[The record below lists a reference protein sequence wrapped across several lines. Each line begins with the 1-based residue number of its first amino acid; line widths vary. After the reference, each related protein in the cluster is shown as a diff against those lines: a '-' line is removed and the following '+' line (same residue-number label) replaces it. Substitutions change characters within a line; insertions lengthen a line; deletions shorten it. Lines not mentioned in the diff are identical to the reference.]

1 MAQKVIVPRLGQTM
15 TEGTVAR
22 FYVKDGDSVQAD
34 TNIYELEYDKSTA
47 PIPAKK
53 AGTIRLL
60 VAEGAVVPV
69 GQPVAVVLEDGE
81 TLESVQ
87 SGGASAVAKETPA
100 PAAAPAAAPAPVAAA
115 AAPAAKSAYSAAPR
129 IKALAKE
136 MGIDLAAVVPANG
149 KRITQE
155 DLEAYAAAQKAAAAP
170 AKSAYSAAPR
180 IKALAKEMGIDLAAV
195 VPANGKRITQEDL
208 EAYAAAQKA
217 APAAEAAPAAAP
229 AAGGYKA
236 SPLARKVAESLGVDI
251 SKVVPKDGKRV
262 NRDDVEAY
270 AAAQKSDTSVN
281 FHGGPECG
289 TTCRRCNWTAPEAP
303 TADRR
308 EKMSGM
314 RKVISQRMTESANLY
329 PSATLTTKV
338 DMTELLKVRQQL
350 NKELAA
356 RGVKL
361 TVTDLLVKA
370 TAKALRENEIINTT
384 LEGDE
389 IVYRA
394 DVNIGIAVALDNGLV
409 VPVVRNADKLSLPE
423 INAESSRLIK
433 KAKGGGLS
441 GADMADGTFSIT
453 NLGMVGIDAF
463 TPIINMPQSAIL
475 GIGRTVEEPAVYN
488 GEITI
493 RSKAVLSITHDH
505 RVIDGYPAALFLQ
518 SMTKYIENPV
528 LLLLD

>member
-217 APAAEAAPAAAP
+217 APAVEAAPAAP

-350 NKELAA
+350 NKELAE

>member
-53 AGTIRLL
+53 AGIVRLL

-69 GQPVAVVLEDGE
+69 GQPVAMVLEEGE

-87 SGGASAVAKETPA
+87 PGGASEVAPKETPA
-100 PAAAPAAAPAPVAAA
+100 PAAAAPAAPAAAA

-155 DLEAYAAAQKAAAAP
+155 DLEAYAAAQKAAAA
-170 AKSAYSAAPR
+170 AP
-180 IKALAKEMGIDLAAV
+180 
-195 VPANGKRITQEDL
+195 
-208 EAYAAAQKA
+208 
-217 APAAEAAPAAAP
+217 APAAEAAPAAA
-229 AAGGYKA
+229 GYKA
-236 SPLARKVAESLGVDI
+236 SPLARKVAENLGVDI
-251 SKVVPKDGKRV
+251 SKVVPKDGKRI
-262 NRDDVEAY
+262 NREDVEAY
-270 AAAQKSDTSVN
+270 AAAQKSGAAD
-281 FHGGPECG
+281 FHGGPDCG
-289 TTCRRCNWTAPEAP
+289 TKCRRCNWTAPEAP
-303 TADRR
+303 TGDRR
-308 EKMSGM
+308 VKMSGM

-350 NKELAA
+350 NKELAG

-370 TAKALRENEIINTT
+370 TAKALRDNEIINTS

-389 IVYRA
+389 IVYHA

-409 VPVVRNADKLSLPE
+409 VPVVRNADKLSLSE

-433 KAKGGGLS
+433 KAKSGGLGS
-441 GADMADGTFSIT
+441 ADMAGGTFSIT

-488 GEITI
+488 GEITV

>member
-53 AGTIRLL
+53 AGTIHLL

-100 PAAAPAAAPAPVAAA
+100 PAAAPAAASAPVAAA

-155 DLEAYAAAQKAAAAP
+155 DLEAYAAAQKAAP
-170 AKSAYSAAPR
+170 A
-180 IKALAKEMGIDLAAV
+180 V
-195 VPANGKRITQEDL
+195 
-208 EAYAAAQKA
+208 
-217 APAAEAAPAAAP
+217 EAAPAAP

-236 SPLARKVAESLGVDI
+236 SPLARKIAESLGVDI

-303 TADRR
+303 SGDRR

>member
-155 DLEAYAAAQKAAAAP
+155 DLEAYAAAQKAA
-170 AKSAYSAAPR
+170 
-180 IKALAKEMGIDLAAV
+180 
-195 VPANGKRITQEDL
+195 
-208 EAYAAAQKA
+208 
-217 APAAEAAPAAAP
+217 PAAEAAPAVAP

-350 NKELAA
+350 NKELAE

>member
-22 FYVKDGDSVQAD
+22 FFVKDGDKVQED

-53 AGTIRLL
+53 AGTVRLL

-81 TLESVQ
+81 TLESVNL
-87 SGGASAVAKETPA
+87 GAPAPKAEPA
-100 PAAAPAAAPAPVAAA
+100 PAAAPAAAPAPVAAAPA

-155 DLEAYAAAQKAAAAP
+155 DLEAFAAAQKAAAA
-170 AKSAYSAAPR
+170 AAP
-180 IKALAKEMGIDLAAV
+180 
-195 VPANGKRITQEDL
+195 
-208 EAYAAAQKA
+208 
-217 APAAEAAPAAAP
+217 APAAAEAP
-229 AAGGYKA
+229 AAAGAYKA

-251 SKVVPKDGKRV
+251 SKVVPKDGKRI
-262 NRDDVEAY
+262 NREDVEAY
-270 AAAQKSDTSVN
+270 AASQTSGSVD

-289 TTCRRCNWTAPEAP
+289 TTCRRCNWTAPAAP
-303 TADRR
+303 TGDRR

-433 KAKGGGLS
+433 KAKSGGLG

>member
-22 FYVKDGDSVQAD
+22 FYVKDGDSVQTD

-100 PAAAPAAAPAPVAAA
+100 PAAASAAAPAPVAAA

-155 DLEAYAAAQKAAAAP
+155 DLEAYAAAQKAA
-170 AKSAYSAAPR
+170 
-180 IKALAKEMGIDLAAV
+180 
-195 VPANGKRITQEDL
+195 
-208 EAYAAAQKA
+208 
-217 APAAEAAPAAAP
+217 PAAEAAPAAAP
-229 AAGGYKA
+229 ATGGYKA

-350 NKELAA
+350 NKELAE

>member
-155 DLEAYAAAQKAAAAP
+155 DLEAYAAAQKAA
-170 AKSAYSAAPR
+170 
-180 IKALAKEMGIDLAAV
+180 
-195 VPANGKRITQEDL
+195 
-208 EAYAAAQKA
+208 
-217 APAAEAAPAAAP
+217 PAAEAAPAAAP

-251 SKVVPKDGKRV
+251 NKVVPKDGKRV